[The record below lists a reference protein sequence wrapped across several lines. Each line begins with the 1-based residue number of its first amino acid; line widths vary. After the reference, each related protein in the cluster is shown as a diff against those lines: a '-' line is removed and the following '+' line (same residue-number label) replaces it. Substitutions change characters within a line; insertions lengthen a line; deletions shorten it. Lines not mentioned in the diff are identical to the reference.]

1 MPDEPTVQ
9 TEGSGGTEGATPPA
23 APQTPP
29 PAATED
35 AAAWRNMVPKDFRDH
50 PSLKDYKDF
59 GSFVK
64 SHVNLVGLLGREP
77 RVPAKDAPPDQWTQF
92 FSALGRPD
100 TADKYTLPLPAG
112 DDAPQVIPEV
122 VDGFKRIAH
131 EAGLSQSQ
139 AHKVAEWYFGVLNE
153 QSDGL
158 AAETAALTERA
169 ERELKREWG
178 QAYDSKVR
186 AAAKLLSEFG
196 GKDLLDWLEVSGAG
210 SNPHLIRMA
219 AKLADAF
226 SEDRLGHSRGAN
238 FGYTPAEAQKE
249 INRLQLDAEFQK
261 ALFDNQHPGHAEA
274 VRRRSELFAAAFPT
288 EDASS

>member
-9 TEGSGGTEGATPPA
+9 PEPGSGGESTPPATPPA
-23 APQTPP
+23 PATPAP
-29 PAATED
+29 TED

-77 RVPAKDAPPDQWTQF
+77 RVPAADAPPDQWTQF

-100 TADKYTLPLPAG
+100 TADKYTLPLPQG
-112 DDAPQVIPEV
+112 EGAPEVIPEV
-122 VDGFKRIAH
+122 VDGFKKIAH
-131 EAGLSQSQ
+131 DAGLTQSQ

-153 QSDGL
+153 QSDSL
-158 AAETAALTERA
+158 AAETAALTERT
-169 ERELKREWG
+169 ERELRREWG

-186 AAAKLLSEFG
+186 SAAKVFSEFG
-196 GKDLLDWLEVSGAG
+196 GKDLLDWMETSGAG
-210 SNPHLIRMA
+210 SNSHLIRMA
-219 AKLADAF
+219 AKFAEAM

-249 INRLQLDAEFQK
+249 IGRLELDKDFQK
-261 ALFDNQHPGHAEA
+261 ALWDSQHPGHTEA
-274 VRRRSELFAAAFPT
+274 VRRRSELYAAAFPT
-288 EDASS
+288 EEA